1 MDLISIGLFIIAW
14 FSRSNG
20 CFIAAISVASLC
32 FLFFSTYNNSEEK
45 KYFVAR
51 IISAAVI
58 LASVAGMV
66 NLI

>member
-14 FSRSNG
+14 LSKNNG

-32 FLFFSTYNNSEEK
+32 FLATYNSSEEK

-51 IISAAVI
+51 IISAVVI